1 MSLQRIFSE
10 LQTRGGIY
18 RINPLYTGGL
28 LQVVICWM
36 SPFVILGVS
45 GLFYLFFFYFL
56 MENPVSKQCRPRVLN
71 KRQFLMIIFLISHLN
86 HML

>member
-1 MSLQRIFSE
+1 MLDESICHF
-10 LQTRGGIY
+10 RGV
-18 RINPLYTGGL
+18 R
-28 LQVVICWM
+28 
-36 SPFVILGVS
+36 SILS
-45 GLFYLFFFYFL
+45 LFFFYFL